1 MNAWQELVKMALL
14 GTEKMPLQTAVLPQN
29 IQNLLAKTDT
39 QDKEVHFLKAAALT
53 LTYWK
58 AGRMLENTAL
68 PEIPFAEEETQTFA
82 PPQYW
87 TVFKALF
94 EKGANKRTDLYVL
107 LFEKMKQK
115 GYVVP
120 HDSLYSVMSLLEIP
134 EFKHRKESI
143 NDIIGVRGHW
153 LQQFNPKWAIALPKD
168 VETIWQ
174 EGTSAERR
182 AMLLAL
188 RQQDANKAFSLI
200 ETAWGNENVRE
211 RKEFLRILSL
221 NPQPEEWV
229 FVQTIYNEL
238 LGAKATAKAVNQEI
252 KEIAAAILLQ
262 NPASDLFKWVVEKLQ
277 KYVSIKK
284 TLLGLKSN
292 TVLTIPAEEDDFLN
306 KEVMKTDFALT
317 NTPSTNEL
325 LTEYWFCYFLQNLHP
340 TAWETLLN
348 TEDWGTI
355 LNILKESDDAI
366 NGKRKKQRH
375 SFHKYLAMILGK
387 TKYRKGIEV
396 YFEKDKLSDFD
407 ASIFAVLTNEEL
419 EKFYIKKLDAQNSSE
434 YRHVLIRANWRWSSA
449 LSFQI
454 LRGLVNESQGIHYN
468 AQFVENAALHF
479 NDSILKELHEL
490 SNQEQTDWQ
499 KQQLH
504 NTIIQPLILFLDIR
518 KEIENL

>member
-14 GTEKMPLQTAVLPQN
+14 GTEKMPLQIAALPHN
-29 IQNLLAKTDT
+29 IQNLLVKADT
-39 QDKEVHFLKAAALT
+39 QDKEAHFLKAAALT

-58 AGRMLENTAL
+58 AGRQLDNTAL
-68 PEIPFAEEETQTFA
+68 PEIPFAEEETQVFA
-82 PPQYW
+82 PPQYLA
-87 TVFKALF
+87 VFKTLF
-94 EKGANKRTDLYVL
+94 EKSANKRTDLYVL

-120 HDSLYSVMSLLEIP
+120 HENLFKVMSLLEIS
-134 EFKHRKESI
+134 EFKHKKTSI
-143 NDIIGVRGHW
+143 SDIIGVRGHW
-153 LQQFNPKWAIALPKD
+153 LQQFNSKWTI
-168 VETIWQ
+168 ETIQNTDTLWQ
-174 EGTSAERR
+174 EGSSSERR
-182 AMLLAL
+182 MAL
-188 RQQDANKAFSLI
+188 SKMRQDNPNKAFEWI
-200 ETAWGNENVRE
+200 NQTWANENVRD
-211 RKEFLRILSL
+211 RKEFLKVLDIHS
-221 NPQPEEWV
+221 QPEEWI
-229 FVQTIYNEL
+229 FVQAVYNEL
-238 LGAKATAKAVNQEI
+238 LDAKATTKAVNQEI
-252 KEIAAAILLQ
+252 KEIAATILLQ
-262 NPASDLFKWVVEKLQ
+262 NPASDLFKSVVGKLQ
-277 KYVSIKK
+277 KYVSVKK

-292 TVLTIPAEEDDFLN
+292 TILTIPTEEDDFLN

-348 TEDWGTI
+348 TDNWDTI
-355 LNILKESDDAI
+355 LNILKESDDNI
-366 NGKRKKQRH
+366 NGKRKKQRY

-434 YRHVLIRANWRWSSA
+434 YRHVLIRANWQWSSA
-449 LSFQI
+449 LSLQI
-454 LRGLVNESQGIHYN
+454 LRGLVNDTQGIHYN
-468 AQFVENAALHF
+468 AQFAENVAIHF
-479 NDSILKELHEL
+479 DDSILKELHEL

-499 KQQLH
+499 KQQLQ
-504 NTIIQPLILFLDIR
+504 NTIIQPLILFLEIR